1 MTLNDNNVVTTSS
14 FQDKQMM
21 IRFRRSLPPKII
33 IPPRVSRFKNL
44 TLCSEGKVFLEGR
57 CLKANVG
64 CWMFYLPKIQT
75 KIFHAQKGMIDCTVT
90 PELDNV
96 SDVNQPVGQYL
107 AQDWFNALQT
117 PIYRRLAELWIISVR
132 LWKAGIGPQPLG
144 ICFVEQFNHGDI
156 ERGPTC
162 GLLTQN
168 VQKLPRKLD
177 CRLEQIIHAGVVPDQ
192 ILSCVRQQYRGYVID
207 LCSVKG
213 CQPVDAEPEV
223 KRLTQLLQPHTRD
236 AEMIT
241 ELAKT
246 LQS

>member
-1 MTLNDNNVVTTSS
+1 
-14 FQDKQMM
+14 MM
-21 IRFRRSLPPKII
+21 IRFRRSLPPSDI
-33 IPPRVSRFKNL
+33 IPLRVSRFTNL
-44 TLCSEGKVFLEGR
+44 VLAEGTVHLEGR
-57 CLKANVG
+57 RLKANVG

-75 KIFHAQKGMIDCTVT
+75 KIFHARNGMIDCTVT
-90 PELDNV
+90 PELDSV
-96 SDVNQPVGQYL
+96 SDMKQPVGQYL

-117 PIYRRLAELWIISVR
+117 PIYRRLAELGIVSVR

-144 ICFVEQFNHGDI
+144 ICFVEKFTHGSI

-177 CRLEQIIHAGVVPDQ
+177 CRLEQIIEAGVVPDQ
-192 ILSCVRQQYRGYVID
+192 ILSCVRQQHRGYVID

-223 KRLTQLLQPHTRD
+223 NRLTQLLQPHTPD
-236 AEMIT
+236 AEIIAEMT
-241 ELAKT
+241 KK
-246 LQS
+246 LQL